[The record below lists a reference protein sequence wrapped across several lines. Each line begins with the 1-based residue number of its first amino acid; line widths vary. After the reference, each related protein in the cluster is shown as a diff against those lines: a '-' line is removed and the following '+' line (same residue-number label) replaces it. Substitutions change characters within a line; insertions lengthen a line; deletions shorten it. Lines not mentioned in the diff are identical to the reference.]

1 MSLDARRPRL
11 HYGNTSM
18 TKKIW
23 IDLDNSPHVPLFRPI
38 IRELHARNIE
48 TVITARDYAQTKKL
62 LQLWEI
68 PHQLIGTH
76 GGRDKAKKILNLF
89 MRSNKLRQYVKD
101 KSIDLALS
109 HGSRTQLVAAR
120 MLGMPSILML
130 DYEYTETRIFNYLSS
145 YLLIPEY
152 IPDARLRSARINTG
166 KVLRYPG
173 FKEQL
178 YLNDFLPDP
187 DFRKRLGIGE
197 DKILMTIRP
206 PAMEGNYHDS
216 LSDAILLEILGRATS
231 NERVYPLIVS
241 RTGKDRGFLLE
252 HFAGNIHFLEKAVD
266 GLQLI
271 WNSDLFISGG
281 GSMNRESALLGVPT
295 YSIFTG
301 RKPYLDE
308 YLSEQGRLT
317 FIDTREKI
325 DLLEISKREITGAF
339 SSKNE
344 GLVAKVVDIV
354 LST

>member
-1 MSLDARRPRL
+1 MIQ
-11 HYGNTSM
+11 
-18 TKKIW
+18 KIW

-38 IRELHARNIE
+38 MRELTGRNIE
-48 TVITARDYAQTKKL
+48 TVITARDYAQTQKL

-68 PHQLIGTH
+68 PHRLIGTH
-76 GGRDKAKKILNLF
+76 GGRDKAKKVINLF
-89 MRSNKLRQYVKD
+89 VRSNQLRQYVKD

-109 HGSRTQLVAAR
+109 HGSRTQLVAAKP
-120 MLGMPSILML
+120 LGIPSILML

-152 IPDARLRSARINTG
+152 IPDSRLRSARINTA

-178 YLNDFLPDP
+178 YLNDFRPDT
-187 DFRKRLGIGE
+187 DFRKEIGVGGE
-197 DKILMTIRP
+197 DILMTIRP
-206 PAMEGNYHDS
+206 PAMEGNYHDQ
-216 LSDAILLEILGRATS
+216 LSDAILLEILNRAAAK
-231 NERVYPLIVS
+231 ERVYPLIVS
-241 RTGKDRGFLLE
+241 RTGKDREFLE
-252 HFAGNIHFLEKAVD
+252 SHFDGRIHFLDKAVD

-308 YLSEQGRLT
+308 YLSEKGRLT
-317 FIDTREKI
+317 FIDTMDKI
-325 DLLEISKREITGAF
+325 ELLEIAKREITGAF
-339 SSKNE
+339 ENRNE
-344 GLVAKVVDIV
+344 GLVEKVVDII
-354 LST
+354 LSV